1 MNAAPLLI
9 SAATR
14 GRLELTASGAWTAP
28 YANELERLIDGIA
41 GMRGA
46 GSIDLHKVE
55 ALDTFGAW
63 LLERL
68 IRERRA
74 HGDNIQVIG
83 LPERYSG
90 LIGEVHH
97 ANLESPQAPAAVN
110 PVLRLVNGLGRS
122 VIETG
127 QTSSPFCTCSARCR

>member
-1 MNAAPLLI
+1 MNGAPLLT
-9 SAATR
+9 SAATG
-14 GRLELTASGAWTAP
+14 GRLELTAAGAWTAP
-28 YANELERLIDGIA
+28 YANELERIA

-46 GSIDLHKVE
+46 GSIDLHAIE

-74 HGDNIQVIG
+74 QGDDIQVVG

-97 ANLESPQAPAAVN
+97 ANLESPPAPASVN
-110 PVLRLVNGLGRS
+110 PVLRLMNGLGRG
-122 VIETG
+122 VIET
-127 QTSSPFCTCSARCR
+127 